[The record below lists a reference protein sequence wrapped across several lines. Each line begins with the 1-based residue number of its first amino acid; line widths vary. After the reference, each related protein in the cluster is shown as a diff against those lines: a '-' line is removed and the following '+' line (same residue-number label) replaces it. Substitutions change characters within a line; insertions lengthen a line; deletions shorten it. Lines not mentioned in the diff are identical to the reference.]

1 MTLQKSIELEPS
13 NAVNKKDQKHLSD
26 LHIIET
32 LAMKAIAEEKFE
44 KAATNLTQLME
55 DCT

>member
-1 MTLQKSIELEPS
+1 MTLQKSIELEPG

-32 LAMKAIAEEKFE
+32 LAMKAISEEKFE
-44 KAATNLTQLME
+44 KASTNLTQLME